1 MDSALSRFV
10 TYSFTRLPCEWPRLD
25 LIAMVFVDV
34 LRIPTCD
41 EEMTQKSKQ
50 VASFAEAV
58 LDVPDGATIAFGG
71 FAMPGVPFNLI
82 KALLGQGAKQLTL
95 VANTTG
101 GAQQPRMPDI
111 GMLVENGQV
120 KKVICAFTAATRPTD
135 VLPFTK
141 YYESGEVEAELVPQG
156 TLAERLRA
164 AGAGIPAFYTP
175 TAVGTELAEGRET
188 RVINGRE
195 YLLEYA
201 LPLDYA
207 FIRARRAD
215 TFGNLVFH
223 RSQRNFNPV
232 MATAARLTI
241 VEVDEEIVP
250 AGGIDPDMVHTPGI
264 HINRLVK
271 VPPPPDGLWPTRRQ
285 ERRR

>member
-1 MDSALSRFV
+1 MKSNKLRS
-10 TYSFTRLPCEWPRLD
+10 SF
-25 LIAMVFVDV
+25 
-34 LRIPTCD
+34 
-41 EEMTQKSKQ
+41 Q
-50 VASFAEAV
+50 EAV
-58 LDVPDGATIAFGG
+58 ADIPDGSTIAFGG
-71 FAMPGVPFNLI
+71 FAMPGTPFNLI
-82 KALLGQGAKQLTL
+82 KALMQQGAKRLTL

-120 KKVICAFTAATRPTD
+120 RKVICAFTAATRPTD
-135 VLPFTK
+135 VVPFTR

-156 TLAERLRA
+156 TLAERMRA
-164 AGAGIPAFYTP
+164 AGAGIPAFDTP

-188 RVINGRE
+188 RMINGRE

-207 FIRARRAD
+207 FVRATRAD
-215 TFGNLVFH
+215 TSGNLQFH
-223 RSQRNFNPV
+223 RSQRNFCPV

-241 VEVDEEIVP
+241 AEVDEEVMP
-250 AGGIDPDMVHTPGI
+250 AGAMDPDQVHTPGI
-264 HINRLVK
+264 FVHRLVK
-271 VPPPPDGLWPTRRQ
+271 VPPPPEGLWPTRRQ

>member
-1 MDSALSRFV
+1 MG
-10 TYSFTRLPCEWPRLD
+10 
-25 LIAMVFVDV
+25 
-34 LRIPTCD
+34 
-41 EEMTQKSKQ
+41 QKSKQ
-50 VASFAEAV
+50 LASFRDAV
-58 LDVPDGATIAFGG
+58 ADIPDGSTIAFGG
-71 FAMPGVPFNLI
+71 FAMPGTPFNLI
-82 KALLGQGAKQLTL
+82 KALLDHGAKRLTL

-120 KKVICAFTAATRPTD
+120 AKVICAFTAATRPTD

-141 YYESGEVEAELVPQG
+141 YYESGEVDAELVPQG

-175 TAVGTELAEGRET
+175 TAVGTELAAGRET

-207 FIRARRAD
+207 FIRAHRAD
-215 TFGNLVFH
+215 AAGNLRFH

-232 MATAARLTI
+232 MATAARCTI
-241 VEVDEEIVP
+241 AEVDEPILP
-250 AGGIDPDMVHTPGI
+250 AGAIDADDVHTAGI
-264 HINRLVK
+264 FVHRLVQ
-271 VPPPPDGLWPTRRQ
+271 VPPAPEGLWPTKRQ
-285 ERRR
+285 ERAR

>member
-1 MDSALSRFV
+1 MAL
-10 TYSFTRLPCEWPRLD
+10 
-25 LIAMVFVDV
+25 
-34 LRIPTCD
+34 
-41 EEMTQKSKQ
+41 KSKE
-50 VASFAEAV
+50 VGSFRDAIA
-58 LDVPDGATIAFGG
+58 DIPDGSTIGFGG
-71 FAMPGVPFNLI
+71 FAMPGVAYNLI
-82 KALLGQGAKQLTL
+82 KALLDQGAKRLTL
-95 VANTTG
+95 VGNTTG
-101 GAQQPRMPDI
+101 GAAQPRMPDM

-120 KKVICAFTAATRPTD
+120 AKVICAFTAATRPTD

-141 YYESGEVEAELVPQG
+141 YYESGECDAELVPQG

-215 TFGNLVFH
+215 TFGNLQFH
-223 RSQRNFNPV
+223 RAQRNFNPV
-232 MATAARLTI
+232 MATAARVTV
-241 VEVDEEIVP
+241 VEVDEPILP
-250 AGGIDPDMVHTPGI
+250 LGAIDPDQVHCSGI
-264 HINRLVK
+264 FVHRLIQ
-271 VPPPPDGLWPTRRQ
+271 VPPEPEGLWPTRRQ

>member
-1 MDSALSRFV
+1 MA
-10 TYSFTRLPCEWPRLD
+10 
-25 LIAMVFVDV
+25 A
-34 LRIPTCD
+34 PT
-41 EEMTQKSKQ
+41 KQ

-58 LDVPDGATIAFGG
+58 HDIQDGSVVAFGG
-71 FAMPGVPFNLI
+71 FGMPGTPFNLI
-82 KALLGQGAKQLTL
+82 RALRDQGAKSLTCI
-95 VANTTG
+95 ANTTG
-101 GAQQPRMPDI
+101 GAQLPRMPDI

-120 KKVICAFTAATRPTD
+120 RKVICAFTAATRASD

-141 YYESGEVEAELVPQG
+141 YHASGEVEAELVPQG

-188 RVINGRE
+188 RVINRRE

-201 LPLDYA
+201 LPVDYA
-207 FIRARRAD
+207 FVRAARGDA
-215 TFGNLVFH
+215 FGNLQFH

-232 MATAARLTI
+232 MATAARVTI
-241 VEVDEEIVP
+241 AELEEDILP
-250 AGGIDPDMVHTPGI
+250 AGAIDPDAVHLSGI
-264 HINRLVK
+264 FVHRVVR
-271 VPPPPDGLWPTRRQ
+271 VPPPPEGLWPQKRQ

>member
-1 MDSALSRFV
+1 
-10 TYSFTRLPCEWPRLD
+10 
-25 LIAMVFVDV
+25 
-34 LRIPTCD
+34 
-41 EEMTQKSKQ
+41 MTQKTKLRS
-50 VASFAEAV
+50 SFAEAV
-58 LDVPDGATIAFGG
+58 ADIPDGSTIAFGG
-71 FAMPGVPFNLI
+71 FAMPGTPFNLI
-82 KALLGQGAKQLTL
+82 KALMEQGAKRLTL

-120 KKVICAFTAATRPTD
+120 AKVICAFTAATRPTD
-135 VLPFTK
+135 KLPFTQ
-141 YYESGEVEAELVPQG
+141 YYESGQVDAELVPQG

-207 FIRARRAD
+207 FIRARTAD
-215 TFGNLVFH
+215 AAGNLRFH
-223 RSQRNFNPV
+223 RSQRNFGPV
-232 MATAARLTI
+232 MATAARVTI
-241 VEVDEEIVP
+241 AEIDEPIMA
-250 AGGIDPDMVHTPGI
+250 AGGIDPDDVHTAGI
-264 HINRLVK
+264 YVHRLVQ
-271 VPPPPDGLWPTRRQ
+271 VPPEPDGLWPTKRQ
-285 ERRR
+285 ERKR